1 MFLRHDVKG
10 ISVYFQGEV
19 STNELSMR
27 EEFLYYIW
35 ENRLTDKGL
44 KTTEGEAMEVVAT
57 GYRNTDS
64 GPDFLE
70 AKIQIGDKLWAGH
83 VEIHVK
89 SSDWNRHG
97 HQNDKAYQNVILHV
111 VYENDTQVNNIPTL
125 ELNGHFDES
134 LFAQYQ
140 KLISSKNWIPCEKSI
155 SQVPVFTRLSWLDR
169 MAVERLESKSET
181 VTKILE
187 ANQFDWEDTLYKLL
201 MRYFG
206 LKVNNEAFEYLANIL
221 PFKTL
226 LKHADNL
233 LQVEAML
240 MGCAGFLE
248 DDFTEEYPLLLK
260 REFSVMKAKFNLL
273 TMPAE
278 RWKFMR
284 MRPSNFP
291 TIRLAQMAQLIH
303 KNGCLFA
310 KIKAAKDTAEVKV
323 LFDVKASEYWE
334 THWRFAQRDR
344 LPQCDSPTTQ
354 PSGAVG
360 LSYHGSRKTAKH
372 LGDATADILI
382 INAVAP
388 LLFCY
393 SKLHKDDSYC
403 ETALQFLEDTEAED
417 NAIIR
422 HYASSGIKAENA
434 MQTQALLHLYS
445 YFCKRKR
452 CLECRIGNVLLHK
465 INSIS

>member
-1 MFLRHDVKG
+1 
-10 ISVYFQGEV
+10 
-19 STNELSMR
+19 MR
-27 EEFLYYIW
+27 EEFIYYIW
-35 ENRLTDKGL
+35 ENHLTDKDL
-44 KTTEGEAMEVVAT
+44 KTTEGESVEVVAT

-97 HQNDKAYQNVILHV
+97 HQNDKAYKNVILHV
-111 VYENDTQVNNIPTL
+111 VYENDTQVNDIPAL
-125 ELNGHFDES
+125 ELKGHFDET
-134 LFAQYQ
+134 LFTNYQ

-155 SQVPVFTRLSWLDR
+155 AQVPVFTRLSWLDR
-169 MAVERLESKSET
+169 MAVERLESKAEA
-181 VTKILE
+181 VTKILN
-187 ANQFDWEDTLYKLL
+187 ANQFDWEDALYKLL

-206 LKVNNEAFEYLANIL
+206 LKVNNEAFETLANIL

-226 LKHADNL
+226 LKHADNPV
-233 LQVEAML
+233 QVEAML
-240 MGCAGFLE
+240 MGCAGFL
-248 DDFTEEYPLLLK
+248 DDEFTEDYPLLLK
-260 REFSVMKAKFNLL
+260 REFTVMRAKFNLL

-291 TIRLAQMAQLIH
+291 TIRLSQMAQLIH
-303 KNGCLFA
+303 KNGCLFS
-310 KIKAAKDTAEVKV
+310 KIKAAQDTNKVKA

-334 THWRFAQRDR
+334 THYRFGVPAESK
-344 LPQCDSPTTQ
+344 P
-354 PSGAVG
+354 
-360 LSYHGSRKTAKH
+360 KH
-372 LGDATADILI
+372 LGDATADVLI

-393 SKLHKDDSYC
+393 GKLHKDESVC
-403 ETALQFLEDTEAED
+403 ETAIQFLEDTEAEG

-422 HYASSGIKAENA
+422 HYAQCGIKAENA

-452 CLECRIGNVLLHK
+452 CLECRIANVLLHK
-465 INSIS
+465 TNPIS

>member
-1 MFLRHDVKG
+1 
-10 ISVYFQGEV
+10 
-19 STNELSMR
+19 MR
-27 EEFLYYIW
+27 EEFLYYLW
-35 ENRLTDKGL
+35 ENRLTDKDL
-44 KTTEGEAMEVVAT
+44 KTTEGEPVEVVAT

-111 VYENDTQVNNIPTL
+111 VYENDIQVNDIPTL
-125 ELNGHFDES
+125 ELKGHFDES

-140 KLISSKNWIPCEKSI
+140 RFIFSKGWIPCEKNI
-155 SQVPVFTRLSWLDR
+155 AQVPIFTRLSWLDR
-169 MAVERLESKSET
+169 MAVERLESKSEI
-181 VTKILE
+181 VSKLLE
-187 ANQFDWEDTLYKLL
+187 ANQFDWEDALYKLL

-260 REFSVMKAKFNLL
+260 REFTVMRAKFNLL

-303 KNGCLFA
+303 KNGSLFS
-310 KIKAAKDTAEVKV
+310 KIKAAKDTAEVKA
-323 LFDVKASEYWE
+323 LFDVATSDYWE
-334 THWRFAQRDR
+334 THWRFNKR
-344 LPQCDSPTTQ
+344 LPQCDSPRAQ
-354 PSGAVG
+354 ELGAVG
-360 LSYHGSRKTAKH
+360 LSYHGSRATAKH
-372 LGDATADILI
+372 LGDATANILM
-382 INAVAP
+382 INAVVP

-393 SKLHKDDSYC
+393 GKLHKDESVC
-403 ETALQFLEDTEAED
+403 ETALQFLEETEAED
-417 NAIIR
+417 NAVIR
-422 HYASSGIKAENA
+422 HYAQCGIKAENA

-452 CLECRIGNVLLHK
+452 CIECRIGNVLLHK
-465 INSIS
+465 INQL

>member
-1 MFLRHDVKG
+1 
-10 ISVYFQGEV
+10 
-19 STNELSMR
+19 MR

-35 ENRLTDKGL
+35 ENRLIDKDL
-44 KTTEGEAMEVVAT
+44 KTSEGETVEVVAT
-57 GYRNTDS
+57 GYRNTNS

-97 HQNDKAYQNVILHV
+97 HQNDKAYKNVILHV
-111 VYENDTQVNNIPTL
+111 VYENDTQVDEIPTL
-125 ELNGHFDES
+125 ELKGHFDES
-134 LFAQYQ
+134 LFTQYQ

-155 SQVPVFTRLSWLDR
+155 AQVPVFTRLSWLDR
-169 MAVERLESKSET
+169 MAIERLESKSET

-187 ANQFDWEDTLYKLL
+187 ANQFDWEDALYKLL

-221 PFKTL
+221 PYKTL

-248 DDFTEEYPLLLK
+248 GDFTEEHPLLLK
-260 REFSVMKAKFNLL
+260 REFAVMHAKFNLL

-291 TIRLAQMAQLIH
+291 TIRLAQMAQLIR
-303 KNGCLFA
+303 NNSSLFSKIREA
-310 KIKAAKDTAEVKV
+310 KSAAEVKS

-334 THWRFAQRDR
+334 THYR
-344 LPQCDSPTTQ
+344 LESESESKP
-354 PSGAVG
+354 
-360 LSYHGSRKTAKH
+360 KH
-372 LGDATADILI
+372 LGDATSDILI
-382 INAVAP
+382 INAVVP

-393 SKLHKDDSYC
+393 GKLHKDESVC
-403 ETALQFLEDTEAED
+403 ETAIQFLEETEAED

-422 HYASSGIKAENA
+422 HYAQCGIVAENA
-434 MQTQALLHLYS
+434 MQTQALLHLYNI
-445 YFCKRKR
+445 YCKRKR
-452 CLECRIGNVLLHK
+452 CLECRLGNVLLR
-465 INSIS
+465 

>member
-1 MFLRHDVKG
+1 
-10 ISVYFQGEV
+10 
-19 STNELSMR
+19 MR
-27 EEFLYYIW
+27 EEFLYYLW
-35 ENRLTDKGL
+35 ENRLTDKAL
-44 KTTEGEAMEVVAT
+44 QTTEGESVEVVAT
-57 GYRNTDS
+57 GYRNIDS

-70 AKIQIGDKLWAGH
+70 ARIQIGDKLWAGH

-89 SSDWNRHG
+89 TSDWNRHG
-97 HQNDKAYQNVILHV
+97 HQTDKAYQNVILHV
-111 VYENDTQVNNIPTL
+111 VYENDTKVNDIPTL
-125 ELNGHFDES
+125 ELKGHFDET
-134 LFAQYQ
+134 LFANYQ
-140 KLISSKNWIPCEKSI
+140 KFISSKNWIPCEKSI
-155 SQVPVFTRLSWLDR
+155 TQVPVFTRLSWLDR

-181 VTKILE
+181 VTKILN
-187 ANQFDWEDTLYKLL
+187 ANQFDWKDALYKLL

-206 LKVNNEAFEYLANIL
+206 LKVNNEAFEYLSNIL

-233 LQVEAML
+233 LQLEAML
-240 MGCAGFLE
+240 FGCAGLLE
-248 DDFTEEYPLLLK
+248 EDFSEEYPLLLK
-260 REFSVMKAKFNLL
+260 REFAVMKAKFNLL

-303 KNGCLFA
+303 MNGCLFSKIREA
-310 KIKAAKDTAEVKV
+310 KNGNEVKAM
-323 LFDVKASEYWE
+323 FDVAASAYWE
-334 THWRFAQRDR
+334 THYRFGVPAESK
-344 LPQCDSPTTQ
+344 P
-354 PSGAVG
+354 
-360 LSYHGSRKTAKH
+360 KH
-372 LGDATADILI
+372 LGDATADVLM

-393 SKLHKDDSYC
+393 GKLHKDESVC

-422 HYASSGIKAENA
+422 HYASCGITAENA

-452 CLECRIGNVLLHK
+452 CLDCRIGNVLLK
-465 INSIS
+465 

>member
-1 MFLRHDVKG
+1 
-10 ISVYFQGEV
+10 
-19 STNELSMR
+19 MR
-27 EEFLYYIW
+27 EEFLYYLW
-35 ENRLTDKGL
+35 ENRLIDKAL
-44 KTTEGEAMEVVAT
+44 QTTEGESVEVVAT
-57 GYRNTDS
+57 GYRNTNS

-97 HQNDKAYQNVILHV
+97 HQTDKAYKNVILHV
-111 VYENDTQVNNIPTL
+111 VYENDTKVNDIPTL
-125 ELNGHFDES
+125 ELKGHFDET
-134 LFAQYQ
+134 LFTNYQ
-140 KLISSKNWIPCEKSI
+140 RFILSKGWIPCEKSI
-155 SQVPVFTRLSWLDR
+155 AQVPVFTRLSWLDR
-169 MAVERLESKSET
+169 LAIERLESKSET
-181 VTKILE
+181 VTKILN
-187 ANQFDWEDTLYKLL
+187 ANQFDWEDALYKLL

-206 LKVNNEAFEYLANIL
+206 LKVNNEAFEYLSNIL

-233 LQVEAML
+233 LQLEAML
-240 MGCAGFLE
+240 FGCAGFLE
-248 DDFTEEYPLLLK
+248 DDFKEEYPLLLK

-273 TMPAE
+273 AMPAE
-278 RWKFMR
+278 RWRFMR

-303 KNGCLFA
+303 KNGCLFSKIREA
-310 KIKAAKDTAEVKV
+310 KNGNEVKA

-334 THWRFAQRDR
+334 THWRFNQR
-344 LPQCDSPTTQ
+344 LPQCDNPTTQ
-354 PSGAVG
+354 KSGAVG

-372 LGDATADILI
+372 LGDTTANVLM

-393 SKLHKDDSYC
+393 GKLHKDESVC
-403 ETALQFLEDTEAED
+403 ETAMQFLEETEAED

-422 HYASSGIKAENA
+422 HFALCGIKADNA
-434 MQTQALLHLYS
+434 MQTQALLHLYNM
-445 YFCKRKR
+445 YCKRKR
-452 CLECRIGNVLLHK
+452 CLECRIGNVLMK
-465 INSIS
+465 

>member
-1 MFLRHDVKG
+1 MMK
-10 ISVYFQGEV
+10 
-19 STNELSMR
+19 

-35 ENRLTDKGL
+35 ENQLIDKAL
-44 KTTEGEAMEVVAT
+44 QTTEGEAVDIVTT

-70 AKIQIGDKLWAGH
+70 ARIQIGDKLWAGH

-97 HQNDKAYQNVILHV
+97 HQTDKAYQNVILHV
-111 VYENDTQVNNIPTL
+111 VYENDTKVNDIPTL
-125 ELNGHFDES
+125 ELKGHFDET
-134 LFAQYQ
+134 LFANYQ
-140 KLISSKNWIPCEKSI
+140 KFISSKNWIPCEKSI
-155 SQVPVFTRLSWLDR
+155 TQVPVFTRLSWFDR

-181 VTKILE
+181 VTKILN
-187 ANQFDWEDTLYKLL
+187 ANQFDWEDALYKLL

-206 LKVNNEAFEYLANIL
+206 LKVNNEAFEYLSNIL

-233 LQVEAML
+233 LQLEAML
-240 MGCAGFLE
+240 FGCAGFLE

-278 RWKFMR
+278 RWKFLR

-303 KNGCLFA
+303 KNGFLFSKIREA
-310 KIKAAKDTAEVKV
+310 KNGNEVKAMFNV
-323 LFDVKASEYWE
+323 AASEYWK
-334 THWRFAQRDR
+334 THYRFGA
-344 LPQCDSPTTQ
+344 PTE
-354 PSGAVG
+354 SK
-360 LSYHGSRKTAKH
+360 LKH
-372 LGDATADILI
+372 LGDATADVLM

-393 SKLHKDDSYC
+393 GKMHKDDSVC
-403 ETALQFLEDTEAED
+403 ETAMQFLEETEAED

-422 HYASSGIKAENA
+422 HFTQCGITAENA

-465 INSIS
+465 TNPLS

>member
-1 MFLRHDVKG
+1 
-10 ISVYFQGEV
+10 
-19 STNELSMR
+19 MR

-35 ENRLTDKGL
+35 ENRLTDKDL
-44 KTTEGEAMEVVAT
+44 KTTEGEAVEVVVT
-57 GYRNTDS
+57 GYPNNDS

-97 HQNDKAYQNVILHV
+97 HQNDKAYKYVILHV
-111 VYENDTQVNNIPTL
+111 VYENDLQVNNIPTL
-125 ELNGHFDES
+125 ELKGHFDES

-140 KLISSKNWIPCEKSI
+140 KLIASKTWIPCEKNI

-169 MAVERLESKSET
+169 MAVERLESKSGA

-187 ANQFDWEDTLYKLL
+187 ANQFDWEDALYKLL
-201 MRYFG
+201 LRYFG
-206 LKVNNEAFEYLANIL
+206 LKVNNEAFETLSNIL

-233 LQVEAML
+233 LQLESML

-248 DDFTEEYPLLLK
+248 DDFTEEYPQLLK
-260 REFSVMKAKFNLL
+260 REFSIMKTKFNLL
-273 TMPAE
+273 TMPTE
-278 RWKFMR
+278 RWRYMR

-303 KNGCLFA
+303 KNGPLFSM
-310 KIKAAKDTAEVKV
+310 IKAAKDTAEAKA
-323 LFDVKASEYWE
+323 LFDVTASEYWE
-334 THWRFAQRDR
+334 THWRFNKR
-344 LPQCDSPTTQ
+344 LPQCDRLSQCDSPTVQ
-354 PSGAVG
+354 GSGAVG
-360 LSYHGSRKTAKH
+360 LSYHDSRKTAKH
-372 LGDATADILI
+372 LGDATANILI

-393 SKLHKDDSYC
+393 GKLHKDESVC
-403 ETALQFLEDTEAED
+403 ESALQFLENTEAED
-417 NAIIR
+417 NATIR
-422 HYASSGIKAENA
+422 HYAQYGITAENA

-445 YFCKRKR
+445 YFCKCKR

-465 INSIS
+465 TNQIS

>member
-1 MFLRHDVKG
+1 
-10 ISVYFQGEV
+10 
-19 STNELSMR
+19 MR

-35 ENRLTDKGL
+35 ENRLIDKDL
-44 KTTEGEAMEVVAT
+44 KTAEGEAVDVVAT

-83 VEIHVK
+83 VELHVK
-89 SSDWNRHG
+89 SSDWKRHG
-97 HQNDKAYQNVILHV
+97 HQNDKAYKNVILHV
-111 VYENDTQVNNIPTL
+111 VYENDTQVNDIPTL
-125 ELNGHFDES
+125 ELKGHFDAT

-155 SQVPVFTRLSWLDR
+155 SQIPVFTRLAWLDR
-169 MAVERLESKSET
+169 MAVERLESKSEI

-187 ANQFDWEDTLYKLL
+187 ANQFDWEDALYKLL

-233 LQVEAML
+233 VQVEAML

-248 DDFTEEYPLLLK
+248 ADFTEEYPMLLK
-260 REFSVMKAKFNLL
+260 REFAVMRAKFNLL
-273 TMPAE
+273 TIPAE

-303 KNGCLFA
+303 KNGCLFS
-310 KIKAAKDTAEVKV
+310 KIKAAKDTDEVKA
-323 LFDVKASEYWE
+323 LFDVEASEYWK
-334 THWRFAQRDR
+334 THYRFDVPAASK
-344 LPQCDSPTTQ
+344 P
-354 PSGAVG
+354 
-360 LSYHGSRKTAKH
+360 KH
-372 LGDATADILI
+372 LGDATADVLM

-393 SKLHKDDSYC
+393 GKLHKDESVC
-403 ETALQFLEDTEAED
+403 ETALQFLEDTDAED
-417 NAIIR
+417 NTIIR
-422 HYASSGIKAENA
+422 HFASCGLKAENA
-434 MQTQALLHLYS
+434 MQSQALLHLVNIY
-445 YFCKRKR
+445 CKRKR
-452 CLECRIGNVLLHK
+452 CLECRLGHILLR
-465 INSIS
+465 

>member
-1 MFLRHDVKG
+1 
-10 ISVYFQGEV
+10 
-19 STNELSMR
+19 MR

-35 ENRLTDKGL
+35 ENRLLNKAL
-44 KTTEGEAMEVVAT
+44 QTTEGEPIEVVAT

-70 AKIQIGDKLWAGH
+70 ARIQIDDKLWAGH

-89 SSDWNRHG
+89 ASDWNRHG
-97 HQNDKAYQNVILHV
+97 HQTDKAYQNVILHV
-111 VYENDTQVNNIPTL
+111 VYENDTKVNDIPTL
-125 ELNGHFDES
+125 ELKGHFDET
-134 LFAQYQ
+134 LFANYQ
-140 KLISSKNWIPCEKSI
+140 RFISSKNWIPCEKSI
-155 SQVPVFTRLSWLDR
+155 TQVPVFTRLSWLDR

-181 VTKILE
+181 VTKILN
-187 ANQFDWEDTLYKLL
+187 ANQFDWEDALYKLL

-206 LKVNNEAFEYLANIL
+206 LKVNNEAFEYLSNIL

-233 LQVEAML
+233 LQLEAML
-240 MGCAGFLE
+240 FGCAGLLE

-260 REFSVMKAKFNLL
+260 REFAAMKAKFNLL
-273 TMPAE
+273 TIPAE
-278 RWKFMR
+278 RWRFMR

-303 KNGCLFA
+303 KNGCLFSKIREA
-310 KIKAAKDTAEVKV
+310 KNGNQVKV
-323 LFDVKASEYWE
+323 MFDVAASEYWE
-334 THWRFAQRDR
+334 THYRFGVPAE
-344 LPQCDSPTTQ
+344 PKP
-354 PSGAVG
+354 
-360 LSYHGSRKTAKH
+360 KH
-372 LGDATADILI
+372 LGDATADVLM

-393 SKLHKDDSYC
+393 GKLHKDESVC
-403 ETALQFLEDTEAED
+403 ETAMQFLEETEAED
-417 NAIIR
+417 NAVIR
-422 HYASSGIKAENA
+422 HFAQCGITTENA

-452 CLECRIGNVLLHK
+452 CLGCRIGNVLLHK
-465 INSIS
+465 TNPLS

>member
-1 MFLRHDVKG
+1 
-10 ISVYFQGEV
+10 
-19 STNELSMR
+19 MR

-44 KTTEGEAMEVVAT
+44 NTTEGEAVDIVAT

-64 GPDFLE
+64 GPDYLE
-70 AKIQIGDKLWAGH
+70 AKIRIGDKLWAGH

-97 HQNDKAYQNVILHV
+97 HQNDKAYKNVILHV
-111 VYENDTQVNNIPTL
+111 VFENDMHVNEIPTL
-125 ELNGHFDES
+125 ELKGHFDES

-140 KLISSKNWIPCEKSI
+140 RLISSKTWIPCEKSI
-155 SQVPVFTRLSWLDR
+155 AKAPVFTRLSWLDR
-169 MAVERLESKSET
+169 IAVERLESKSET

-187 ANQFDWEDTLYKLL
+187 ANQFDWEDALYKLL

-248 DDFTEEYPLLLK
+248 YDFTEEYPLLLK
-260 REFSVMKAKFNLL
+260 REFAVMHAKFNLL

-278 RWKFMR
+278 RWRFLR
-284 MRPSNFP
+284 LRPSNFV

-303 KNGCLFA
+303 KNGCLFS
-310 KIKAAKDTAEVKV
+310 KIKAAKDTAEIKT
-323 LFDVKASEYWE
+323 LFDVEASEYWK
-334 THWRFAQRDR
+334 THYRFEVPAESK
-344 LPQCDSPTTQ
+344 P
-354 PSGAVG
+354 
-360 LSYHGSRKTAKH
+360 KH
-372 LGDATADILI
+372 LGNTTADVLI
-382 INAVAP
+382 INAVTP

-393 SKLHKDDSYC
+393 GKLHKDESACD
-403 ETALQFLEDTEAED
+403 TAMRFLEETQAED

-422 HYASSGIKAENA
+422 HYAQCGITAENA
-434 MQTQALLHLYS
+434 MQTQALLHLHNMY
-445 YFCKRKR
+445 CKRKR
-452 CLECRIGNVLLHK
+452 CLECRIGAVLLR
-465 INSIS
+465 

>member
-1 MFLRHDVKG
+1 M
-10 ISVYFQGEV
+10 I
-19 STNELSMR
+19 
-27 EEFLYYIW
+27 
-35 ENRLTDKGL
+35 DKDL
-44 KTTEGEAMEVVAT
+44 KTAEGEAVDVVAT

-83 VEIHVK
+83 VELHVK
-89 SSDWNRHG
+89 SSDWKRHG
-97 HQNDKAYQNVILHV
+97 HQNDKAYKNVILHV
-111 VYENDTQVNNIPTL
+111 VYENDLQVNDIPTL
-125 ELNGHFDES
+125 ELKGHFDET

-155 SQVPVFTRLSWLDR
+155 AKVPVFTRLSWLDR
-169 MAVERLESKSET
+169 MTVERLESKSEI

-187 ANQFDWEDTLYKLL
+187 ANQFDWEDALYKLL

-233 LQVEAML
+233 VQVEAML

-248 DDFTEEYPLLLK
+248 ADFTEEYPMLLK
-260 REFSVMKAKFNLL
+260 REFAVMRAKFNLL

-303 KNGCLFA
+303 KNGCLLS
-310 KIKAAKDTAEVKV
+310 KIKAAKDTDEVKA
-323 LFDVKASEYWE
+323 LFDVEASEYWK
-334 THWRFAQRDR
+334 THYRFEFPAE
-344 LPQCDSPTTQ
+344 
-354 PSGAVG
+354 
-360 LSYHGSRKTAKH
+360 SRPKH
-372 LGDATADILI
+372 LGDATADVLM

-393 SKLHKDDSYC
+393 GKLHKDESVC
-403 ETALQFLEDTEAED
+403 ETALQFLEDTDAED
-417 NAIIR
+417 NTIIR
-422 HYASSGIKAENA
+422 HFASYGLKAENA
-434 MQTQALLHLYS
+434 MQSQALLHLINIY
-445 YFCKRKR
+445 CKRKR
-452 CLECRIGNVLLHK
+452 CLECRIGAVLLR
-465 INSIS
+465 

>member
-1 MFLRHDVKG
+1 
-10 ISVYFQGEV
+10 
-19 STNELSMR
+19 MR

-44 KTTEGEAMEVVAT
+44 NTTEGEAVDIVAT

-64 GPDFLE
+64 GPDYLE
-70 AKIQIGDKLWAGH
+70 AKIRIGDKLWAGH

-97 HQNDKAYQNVILHV
+97 HQNDKAYKNVILHV
-111 VYENDTQVNNIPTL
+111 VFENDMHVNEIPTL
-125 ELNGHFDES
+125 ELKGHFDES

-140 KLISSKNWIPCEKSI
+140 RLISSKTWIPCEKSI
-155 SQVPVFTRLSWLDR
+155 AKAPVFTRLSWLDR
-169 MAVERLESKSET
+169 IAVERLESKSET

-187 ANQFDWEDTLYKLL
+187 ANQFDWEDALYKLL

-248 DDFTEEYPLLLK
+248 YDFTEEYPLLLK
-260 REFSVMKAKFNLL
+260 REFAVMHAKFNLL

-278 RWKFMR
+278 RWRFLR
-284 MRPSNFP
+284 LRPSNFV

-303 KNGCLFA
+303 KNGCLFS
-310 KIKAAKDTAEVKV
+310 KIKAAKDTAEIKT
-323 LFDVKASEYWE
+323 LFDVEASEYWK
-334 THWRFAQRDR
+334 THYR
-344 LPQCDSPTTQ
+344 LEVPAESKP
-354 PSGAVG
+354 
-360 LSYHGSRKTAKH
+360 KH
-372 LGDATADILI
+372 LGNTTADVLI
-382 INAVAP
+382 INAVTP

-393 SKLHKDDSYC
+393 GKLHKDESACD
-403 ETALQFLEDTEAED
+403 TAMRFLEETQAED

-422 HYASSGIKAENA
+422 HYAQCGITAENA
-434 MQTQALLHLYS
+434 MQTQALLHLHNMY
-445 YFCKRKR
+445 CKRKR
-452 CLECRIGNVLLHK
+452 CLECRIGAVLLR
-465 INSIS
+465 

>member
-1 MFLRHDVKG
+1 M
-10 ISVYFQGEV
+10 
-19 STNELSMR
+19 MR

-35 ENRLTDKGL
+35 ENRLTNKDL
-44 KTTEGEAMEVVAT
+44 KTTEGESIDIVAT

-70 AKIQIGDKLWAGH
+70 AKIQIGNKLWAGH

-97 HQNDKAYQNVILHV
+97 HQSDKAYKNVILHV
-111 VYENDTQVNNIPTL
+111 VYENDLQVNDIPTL
-125 ELNGHFDES
+125 ELKGHFDGS

-140 KLISSKNWIPCEKSI
+140 KLIASKTWIPCERSI

-169 MAVERLESKSET
+169 MAVERLESKSGN
-181 VTKILE
+181 VTNILE
-187 ANQFDWEDTLYKLL
+187 ANQFDWEDALYKLL

-226 LKHADNL
+226 LKHSDNL

-291 TIRLAQMAQLIH
+291 TIRLAQMAQLVH
-303 KNGCLFA
+303 KNGCLFS
-310 KIKAAKDTAEVKV
+310 KIKAAKNTAEVKD

-334 THWRFAQRDR
+334 THWRFGFSTESK
-344 LPQCDSPTTQ
+344 P
-354 PSGAVG
+354 
-360 LSYHGSRKTAKH
+360 KH
-372 LGDATADILI
+372 LGETTADVLI

-393 SKLHKDDSYC
+393 GKLHKDESVC
-403 ETALQFLEDTEAED
+403 ETALQFLEETEAED

-422 HYASSGIKAENA
+422 HYASCGITAENA

-452 CLECRIGNVLLHK
+452 CLECRIGNVSLHK
-465 INSIS
+465 INQIS

>member
-1 MFLRHDVKG
+1 
-10 ISVYFQGEV
+10 
-19 STNELSMR
+19 MR

-35 ENRLTDKGL
+35 ENRLTDKDL
-44 KTTEGEAMEVVAT
+44 KTSEGEWVEVVTT

-70 AKIQIGDKLWAGH
+70 ARIQIGDKLWAGH

-97 HQNDKAYQNVILHV
+97 HQNDKAYKNVILHV
-111 VYENDTQVNNIPTL
+111 VYENDTKVNDIPTL
-125 ELNGHFDES
+125 ELKGHFDES
-134 LFAQYQ
+134 LFSQYQ

-155 SQVPVFTRLSWLDR
+155 ATVPVFTRLSWLDR
-169 MAVERLESKSET
+169 MAVERLENKSET

-187 ANQFDWEDTLYKLL
+187 SNQFDWEDALYKLL
-201 MRYFG
+201 MHYFG
-206 LKVNNEAFEYLANIL
+206 LKVNNEAFEYLSNIL

-248 DDFTEEYPLLLK
+248 GTFSEEYPQLLK
-260 REFSVMKAKFNLL
+260 REFAVMRAKFNLL

-284 MRPSNFP
+284 MHPSNFP
-291 TIRLAQMAQLIH
+291 TLRLSQMAQLIH
-303 KNGCLFA
+303 KNGCLFS
-310 KIKAAKDTAEVKV
+310 KIKAAKDTAEVKA
-323 LFDVKASEYWE
+323 LFDVAASEYWE
-334 THWRFAQRDR
+334 THYRF
-344 LPQCDSPTTQ
+344 
-354 PSGAVG
+354 GA
-360 LSYHGSRKTAKH
+360 TAEAKPKH
-372 LGDATADILI
+372 LGYATADVLM
-382 INAVAP
+382 INAVIP

-393 SKLHKDDSYC
+393 GKLHKDESVC
-403 ETALQFLEDTEAED
+403 EVAMQFLEETGAED
-417 NAIIR
+417 NTVIR
-422 HYASSGIKAENA
+422 HYAQCGITAENA

-452 CLECRIGNVLLHK
+452 CLECRIGIVLLQK
-465 INSIS
+465 TKSKS

>member
-1 MFLRHDVKG
+1 
-10 ISVYFQGEV
+10 
-19 STNELSMR
+19 MR

-35 ENRLTDKGL
+35 ENRLTDKDL
-44 KTTEGEAMEVVAT
+44 KTEEGEAVEVVAT

-64 GPDFLE
+64 GPDFLD
-70 AKIQIGDKLWAGH
+70 ARIQIGDKLWAGH

-97 HQNDKAYQNVILHV
+97 HQNDKAYKNVILHV
-111 VYENDTQVNNIPTL
+111 VYENDVQVNDIPTL
-125 ELNGHFDES
+125 ELKGHFDES

-155 SQVPVFTRLSWLDR
+155 AKVPVFTRLSWLDR

-187 ANQFDWEDTLYKLL
+187 ANQFDWEDALYKLL

-226 LKHADNL
+226 LKHADNPV
-233 LQVEAML
+233 QVEAML
-240 MGCAGFLE
+240 MGCAGFLD

-260 REFSVMKAKFNLL
+260 REFAVMRAKFNLL
-273 TMPAE
+273 TMPTE

-303 KNGCLFA
+303 KNGCLFS
-310 KIKAAKDTAEVKV
+310 KIKAAKDTAEVKA

-334 THWRFAQRDR
+334 THYR
-344 LPQCDSPTTQ
+344 LGVIAESKP
-354 PSGAVG
+354 
-360 LSYHGSRKTAKH
+360 KH
-372 LGDATADILI
+372 LGEATADVLM

-393 SKLHKDDSYC
+393 GKLHKDESVC
-403 ETALQFLEDTEAED
+403 ETAMQFLEDTEAEN

-422 HYASSGIKAENA
+422 HYAQCGISAENA

-452 CLECRIGNVLLHK
+452 CLECRIANVLLHK
-465 INSIS
+465 TNPIS

>member
-1 MFLRHDVKG
+1 MLE
-10 ISVYFQGEV
+10 IEV
-19 STNELSMR
+19 MR

-35 ENRLTDKGL
+35 ENRLLDKAL
-44 KTTEGEAMEVVAT
+44 QTTEGETVDIVAT

-70 AKIQIGDKLWAGH
+70 ARIQIGDKLWAGH

-89 SSDWNRHG
+89 ASDWNRHG
-97 HQNDKAYQNVILHV
+97 HQTDKAYKNVILHV
-111 VYENDTQVNNIPTL
+111 VYENDTKVNNIPTL
-125 ELNGHFDES
+125 ELKGHFDET
-134 LFAQYQ
+134 LFANYQ
-140 KLISSKNWIPCEKSI
+140 KFISSKNWIPCEKSI
-155 SQVPVFTRLSWLDR
+155 TQVPVFTRLSWFDR

-181 VTKILE
+181 VTKILN
-187 ANQFDWEDTLYKLL
+187 ANQFDWEDALYKLL

-206 LKVNNEAFEYLANIL
+206 LKVNNEAFEYLSNIL

-233 LQVEAML
+233 LQLEAML
-240 MGCAGFLE
+240 FGCAGFLE

-260 REFSVMKAKFNLL
+260 REFAVMKAKFNLL

-278 RWKFMR
+278 RWKFLR

-303 KNGCLFA
+303 KNGCLFSKIREA
-310 KIKAAKDTAEVKV
+310 KNGNEVKAMFNV
-323 LFDVKASEYWE
+323 AASEYWK
-334 THWRFAQRDR
+334 THYRFGT
-344 LPQCDSPTTQ
+344 PTESK
-354 PSGAVG
+354 P
-360 LSYHGSRKTAKH
+360 KH
-372 LGDATADILI
+372 LGDSTADVLM

-393 SKLHKDDSYC
+393 GKLHKDDSVC
-403 ETALQFLEDTEAED
+403 ETAMQFLEETEAED

-422 HYASSGIKAENA
+422 HFTQCGITAENA

-465 INSIS
+465 TNPLS

>member
-1 MFLRHDVKG
+1 
-10 ISVYFQGEV
+10 
-19 STNELSMR
+19 MR

-35 ENRLTDKGL
+35 ENRLIDKDL
-44 KTTEGEAMEVVAT
+44 KTAEGEQVEVMAT

-64 GPDFLE
+64 GPDYLE

-97 HQNDKAYQNVILHV
+97 HQTDKAYRNVILHV
-111 VYENDTQVNNIPTL
+111 VYENDAQVNGIPTL
-125 ELNGHFDES
+125 ELKRHFDES
-134 LFAQYQ
+134 LFTQYQ

-155 SQVPVFTRLSWLDR
+155 AQVPVFTRLSWFDR

-187 ANQFDWEDTLYKLL
+187 ANQFDWEDALYKLL

-206 LKVNNEAFEYLANIL
+206 LKVNNEAFEYLVNIL

-248 DDFTEEYPLLLK
+248 VDFKEEYPLLLK
-260 REFSVMKAKFNLL
+260 REFAVMRTKFNLL

-278 RWKFMR
+278 RWKFLR
-284 MRPSNFP
+284 MRPSNFA

-303 KNGCLFA
+303 KNGSLFS
-310 KIKAAKDTAEVKV
+310 KIKAAKDTTEIKA
-323 LFDVKASEYWE
+323 LFDLKASAYWE
-334 THWRFAQRDR
+334 THYRFEVPAESK
-344 LPQCDSPTTQ
+344 P
-354 PSGAVG
+354 
-360 LSYHGSRKTAKH
+360 KH
-372 LGDATADILI
+372 LGDTTADVLF

-393 SKLHKDDSYC
+393 GKLHKDEVFCD
-403 ETALQFLEDTEAED
+403 TVMQFLEETEAED
-417 NAIIR
+417 NTVIR
-422 HYASSGIKAENA
+422 HFAQCGIKAENA
-434 MQTQALLHLYS
+434 MQTQALLHLYNM
-445 YFCKRKR
+445 YCKRKR
-452 CLECRIGNVLLHK
+452 CLECRIGNVLMR
-465 INSIS
+465 

>member
-1 MFLRHDVKG
+1 
-10 ISVYFQGEV
+10 
-19 STNELSMR
+19 MR

-35 ENRLTDKGL
+35 ENRLTDKDL
-44 KTTEGEAMEVVAT
+44 NTVEGEAVEVVAT

-89 SSDWNRHG
+89 TSDWNRHG
-97 HQNDKAYQNVILHV
+97 HQTDKAYKNVILHV
-111 VYENDTQVNNIPTL
+111 VYENDLQVNDIPTL
-125 ELNGHFDES
+125 ELKGHFDES
-134 LFAQYQ
+134 LFAHYQ
-140 KLISSKNWIPCEKSI
+140 KLIASKTWIPCEKTI
-155 SQVPVFTRLSWLDR
+155 IQVPVFTRLSWLDR
-169 MAVERLESKSET
+169 MAVDRLENKSGA

-187 ANQFDWEDTLYKLL
+187 SNQFDWEDALYKLL

-233 LQVEAML
+233 PQLEAML

-248 DDFTEEYPLLLK
+248 DDFTEDYPLLLK
-260 REFSVMKAKFNLL
+260 REFAVMKAKFNLL

-303 KNGCLFA
+303 KNGCLFS
-310 KIKAAKDTAEVKV
+310 KIKAAKDTAEAKA
-323 LFDVKASEYWE
+323 LFDVAASEYWE
-334 THWRFAQRDR
+334 THWRFNKR
-344 LPQCDSPTTQ
+344 LPQCDSPTDQ
-354 PSGAVG
+354 ESGAVG
-360 LSYHGSRKTAKH
+360 LSYHGSRKTPKH
-372 LGDATADILI
+372 LGETTADVLI

-393 SKLHKDDSYC
+393 GKLHKDESVC
-403 ETALQFLEDTEAED
+403 ETALQFLEGTEAED

-422 HYASSGIKAENA
+422 HYAQCGITAENA

-465 INSIS
+465 INQIS

>member
-1 MFLRHDVKG
+1 MMK
-10 ISVYFQGEV
+10 
-19 STNELSMR
+19 

-35 ENRLTDKGL
+35 ENRLTDKAL
-44 KTTEGEAMEVVAT
+44 QTTEGESIEVVAT

-97 HQNDKAYQNVILHV
+97 HQTDKAYKNVILHV
-111 VYENDTQVNNIPTL
+111 VYENDSIVNDIPTL
-125 ELNGHFDES
+125 ELKGHFDET
-134 LFAQYQ
+134 LFANYQ
-140 KLISSKNWIPCEKSI
+140 RFILSKGWIPCEKSI
-155 SQVPVFTRLSWLDR
+155 AQVPVFTRLSWLDR

-181 VTKILE
+181 VTKILN
-187 ANQFDWEDTLYKLL
+187 ANQFDWEDALYKLL

-206 LKVNNEAFEYLANIL
+206 LKVNNEAFEYLSNIL
-221 PFKTL
+221 PFKSL

-233 LQVEAML
+233 LQLEAML
-240 MGCAGFLE
+240 FGCAGFLE
-248 DDFTEEYPLLLK
+248 DNLTEEYPLLLK
-260 REFSVMKAKFNLL
+260 REFAVMKAKFNLL
-273 TMPAE
+273 AMPAE
-278 RWKFMR
+278 RWRFMR

-303 KNGCLFA
+303 KNGCLFSKIREA
-310 KIKAAKDTAEVKV
+310 KNGNEVKA

-334 THWRFAQRDR
+334 THWRFDKR

-354 PSGAVG
+354 KSGAVG

-372 LGDATADILI
+372 LGDATANILM

-393 SKLHKDDSYC
+393 GKLHKDESVC
-403 ETALQFLEDTEAED
+403 ETAMQFLEETEAED
-417 NAIIR
+417 NTIIR
-422 HYASSGIKAENA
+422 HFAQCGIKADNA
-434 MQTQALLHLYS
+434 MQTQALLHLYNM
-445 YFCKRKR
+445 YCKRKR
-452 CLECRIGNVLLHK
+452 CLECRIGNVLMK
-465 INSIS
+465 

>member
-1 MFLRHDVKG
+1 
-10 ISVYFQGEV
+10 
-19 STNELSMR
+19 MR

-35 ENRLTDKGL
+35 ENRLTDKDL
-44 KTTEGEAMEVVAT
+44 KTVEGEAVEVVAT
-57 GYRNTDS
+57 GFRNTDS

-89 SSDWNRHG
+89 TSDWNRHG
-97 HQNDKAYQNVILHV
+97 HQTDKAYKNVILHV
-111 VYENDTQVNNIPTL
+111 VYENDLQVNDIPTL
-125 ELNGHFDES
+125 ELKGHFDES
-134 LFAQYQ
+134 LFAHYQ
-140 KLISSKNWIPCEKSI
+140 RLIASKTWIPCEKTI
-155 SQVPVFTRLSWLDR
+155 TQVPVFTRLSWLDR
-169 MAVERLESKSET
+169 MTVERLENKSGA

-187 ANQFDWEDTLYKLL
+187 GNQFDWEDALYKLL

-233 LQVEAML
+233 AQVEAML
-240 MGCAGFLE
+240 LGCAGFLE
-248 DDFTEEYPLLLK
+248 DNFTEEYPLLLK
-260 REFSVMKAKFNLL
+260 REFNVMKAKFNLL
-273 TMPAE
+273 TMPPE
-278 RWKFMR
+278 RWRFMR
-284 MRPSNFP
+284 MRPSSFP

-310 KIKAAKDTAEVKV
+310 KIKSAKDTNEVKA

-334 THWRFAQRDR
+334 THWRLETR
-344 LPQCDSPTTQ
+344 LPNPPDPLKR
-354 PSGAVG
+354 GN
-360 LSYHGSRKTAKH
+360 HGSRKTAKH
-372 LGDATADILI
+372 LGDATANILI

-393 SKLHKDDSYC
+393 GKLHKDESVC
-403 ETALQFLEDTEAED
+403 ETALQFLEDTGAED
-417 NAIIR
+417 NTIIR
-422 HYASSGIKAENA
+422 HYASCGITAENA

-452 CLECRIGNVLLHK
+452 CLECRIGNVLLK
-465 INSIS
+465 

>member
-1 MFLRHDVKG
+1 
-10 ISVYFQGEV
+10 
-19 STNELSMR
+19 MR

-35 ENRLTDKGL
+35 ENRLTDKDL
-44 KTTEGEAMEVVAT
+44 KTAEGETVEVVAT

-97 HQNDKAYQNVILHV
+97 HQTDKAYKNVILHV
-111 VYENDTQVNNIPTL
+111 VYENDSRVNDIPTL
-125 ELNGHFDES
+125 ELKGYFNET
-134 LFAQYQ
+134 LFSQYQ
-140 KLISSKNWIPCEKSI
+140 KFISSKIWIPCEKSI
-155 SQVPVFTRLSWLDR
+155 TKVPVFTRLSWLDR
-169 MAVERLESKSET
+169 MAVERLESKSGT
-181 VTKILE
+181 VTKTLE
-187 ANQFDWEDTLYKLL
+187 ANQFDWEDAFYKLL

-233 LQVEAML
+233 VQVEAML

-248 DDFTEEYPLLLK
+248 EDFSEDYPLLLK
-260 REFSVMKAKFNLL
+260 REFNVMRAKFNLL

-303 KNGCLFA
+303 KNGCLFS
-310 KIKAAKDTAEVKV
+310 KIRAAKATAEVKA
-323 LFDVKASEYWE
+323 LFDVAASDYWE
-334 THWRFAQRDR
+334 THWRFPKHDR
-344 LPQCDSPTTQ
+344 LPQCDSPTDLK
-354 PSGAVG
+354 SGTVG
-360 LSYHGSRKTAKH
+360 LSYHGSSKTPKH
-372 LGDATADILI
+372 LGDTTIDVLI
-382 INAVAP
+382 INAVTP

-393 SKLHKDDSYC
+393 GKLHKDESVC
-403 ETALQFLEDTEAED
+403 ETAMQFLEDTEAED
-417 NAIIR
+417 NAVIR
-422 HYASSGIKAENA
+422 HYAQCGIKAENA
-434 MQTQALLHLYS
+434 MQTQALLHLYNM
-445 YFCKRKR
+445 YCKRKR
-452 CLECRIGNVLLHK
+452 CLECRIGNVLMR
-465 INSIS
+465 

>member
-1 MFLRHDVKG
+1 
-10 ISVYFQGEV
+10 
-19 STNELSMR
+19 MR
-27 EEFLYYIW
+27 EEFLYYLW
-35 ENRLTDKGL
+35 ENRLIDKAL
-44 KTTEGEAMEVVAT
+44 QTTEGESVDVVAT
-57 GYRNTDS
+57 GYHNTDS

-70 AKIQIGDKLWAGH
+70 ARIQIGDKLWAGH

-89 SSDWNRHG
+89 TSDWNRHG
-97 HQNDKAYQNVILHV
+97 HQTDKAYQNVILHV
-111 VYENDTQVNNIPTL
+111 VYENDLKVNDIPTL
-125 ELNGHFDES
+125 ELKGHFDET
-134 LFAQYQ
+134 LFVNYQ
-140 KLISSKNWIPCEKSI
+140 RFISSKNWIPCEKSI
-155 SQVPVFTRLSWLDR
+155 AKVPVFTRLSWLDR

-187 ANQFDWEDTLYKLL
+187 ANQFDWEDALYKLL

-206 LKVNNEAFEYLANIL
+206 LKVNNEAFEYLSNIL

-233 LQVEAML
+233 VQVEAML

-248 DDFTEEYPLLLK
+248 EDFTEEYPLLLK
-260 REFSVMKAKFNLL
+260 REFAVMKAKFNLL

-284 MRPSNFP
+284 MRPTNFP

-303 KNGCLFA
+303 KNGCLFS
-310 KIKAAKDTAEVKV
+310 KIKAAKSTDKVKA
-323 LFDVKASEYWE
+323 LFDVATSAYWE
-334 THWRFAQRDR
+334 THYRFETR
-344 LPQCDSPTTQ
+344 LPNPPDPLKRGS
-354 PSGAVG
+354 
-360 LSYHGSRKTAKH
+360 HGSRKTAKH
-372 LGDATADILI
+372 LGNTTADVLI

-393 SKLHKDDSYC
+393 GKLHKDVSVC
-403 ETALQFLEDTEAED
+403 ETAMQFLEETEAED
-417 NAIIR
+417 NAVIR
-422 HYASSGIKAENA
+422 HFAQCGITAENA

-452 CLECRIGNVLLHK
+452 CLECRIANVLLHK
-465 INSIS
+465 NNPTS